1 MILSLPLLA
10 APLLLVACAGAPAA
24 GGGAPPPSR
33 SGIPATSTLLT
44 PHGEVATPDNS
55 PVTSQGPLRRP

>member
-1 MILSLPLLA
+1 MILRLALLA
-10 APLLLVACAGAPAA
+10 APLLLAACAGAPAE
-24 GGGAPPPSR
+24 GGAPPPSR

-44 PHGEVATPDNS
+44 PHGQVATPDNS